1 MDLVALIKLMER
13 TGVFQEGHFLLS
25 SGMHS
30 GRYLQCA
37 LLLQHPDLAEQV
49 CAALAQRFVGEGIQ
63 VVLGAALG
71 GILVAHETARAL
83 GARALFAER
92 EGGRLVLRR
101 GFAIHPQERV
111 LLVEDVI
118 TTGGTVRE
126 LFDLVEAMGGE
137 VVGVGALVDRSAGKA
152 VLPGKRREALLALE
166 IETYPPAECPFC
178 REGIPLVKPGSRP
191 GKDSS

>member
-1 MDLVALIKLMER
+1 MDLTALVKVMER

-30 GRYLQCA
+30 ARYLQCA
-37 LLLQHPDLAEQV
+37 LLLQHPDLAQQV
-49 CAALAQRFVGEGIQ
+49 CAALAQRFAGEEIQ

-71 GILVAHETARAL
+71 GIIVAHETARAL

-92 EGGRLVLRR
+92 EEGKLVLRR
-101 GFAIHPQERV
+101 GFTISPQERV

-126 LFDLVEAMGGE
+126 LNSLVEEAGGE
-137 VVGVGALVDRSAGKA
+137 VVGVGAIVDRSAGRA
-152 VLPGKRREALLALE
+152 ILPGRRLEALLTLE
-166 IETYPPAECPFC
+166 IETYPPEECPLC
-178 REGIPLVKPGSRP
+178 QKGIPWVKPGSRIR
-191 GKDSS
+191 G

>member
-37 LLLQHPDLAEQV
+37 RLLQHPDLAEQV

-71 GILVAHETARAL
+71 GIIVAHETARAL

-101 GFAIHPQERV
+101 GFTIHPGERV

-126 LFDLVEAMGGE
+126 LYGLVEEAGGE
-137 VVGVGALVDRSAGKA
+137 VVGVGAIVDRSAGRMI
-152 VLPGKRREALLALE
+152 LPGKRLEALLALE
-166 IETYPPAECPFC
+166 IETYLPPECPLC
-178 REGIPLVKPGSRP
+178 QGGIPLVKPGSRASAGSP
-191 GKDSS
+191 